1 MMKNQEKARSVIAS
15 FTVLMLTLCT
25 VTMIG
30 LLAIIPFFLSQDALT
45 EAMEKSTFSSNVYD
59 EWLAKSKDIATQYG
73 VDEEVVEGIVP
84 QTKMEAD
91 IRLTLQETSLDEDPF
106 IDTLALSQELR
117 RRLVVFME
125 SQELT
130 LTSEVQA
137 GIDELVD
144 LITDDYIRSATIPY
158 YDLFLS
164 ARSRIDIPSRNL
176 SIILFLLIVS
186 LAYFLNRLLPRRRWY
201 RSLTTVSLSAG
212 WIYFLIP
219 GYLYVEGFYD
229 RIQIRPYS
237 IQRLA
242 ALLFENGLVKLIGV
256 GFVLVLVGS
265 ILMYLVLSKKET
277 VA

>member
-1 MMKNQEKARSVIAS
+1 MKNQEKTRNLIAS
-15 FTVLMLTLCT
+15 FTVLMLILCS
-25 VTMIG
+25 VVWIG
-30 LLAIIPFFLSQDALT
+30 LLTINPFFLSQDALT
-45 EAMEKSTFSSNVYD
+45 EAMEKSTFSFNVYD
-59 EWLAKSKDIATQYG
+59 EWLTKSKDIATQYG
-73 VDEEVVEGIVP
+73 VDEKVVEGVVP

-106 IDTLALSQELR
+106 IDTLSLSQLLR
-117 RRLVVFME
+117 SRLVAFME

-130 LTSEVQA
+130 LTSEIQT

-164 ARSRIDIPSRNL
+164 ARNRTEIPSRNL
-176 SIILFLLIVS
+176 SIILLLLIVS
-186 LAYFLNRLLPRRRWY
+186 LAYFLDRLLPRSQWY
-201 RSLTTVSLSAG
+201 RSMTTVVLSTG

-219 GYLYVEGFYD
+219 GYLYLEGFYD

-242 ALLFENGLVKLIGV
+242 ALLLENGLVKLIGV

-265 ILMYLVLSKKET
+265 ILMYLTLSKKET

>member
-1 MMKNQEKARSVIAS
+1 MKNQEKARSVIAS
-15 FTVLMLTLCT
+15 FTVLMLTICT

-30 LLAIIPFFLSQDALT
+30 LLTITPFFLSQNALT

-73 VDEEVVEGIVP
+73 VDEEVVNGLIS
-84 QTKMEAD
+84 QTKMEED
-91 IRLTLQETSLDEDPF
+91 IHLTLQETNLDGDPF
-106 IDTLALSQELR
+106 IDTLSLSQELR
-117 RRLVVFME
+117 SRLVAFME
-125 SQELT
+125 SQGLT
-130 LTSEVQA
+130 LTSEVQT

-144 LITDDYIRSATIPY
+144 LVTDDYIRSATIPY
-158 YDLFLS
+158 YDLYLS
-164 ARSRIDIPSRNL
+164 ARDRIGIPSRNL

-186 LAYFLNRLLPRRRWY
+186 LAYFLDRLLPRRQWY
-201 RSLTTVSLSAG
+201 RSMTTVVLSTG
-212 WIYFLIP
+212 WIYFLIH

-242 ALLFENGLVKLIGV
+242 ALLLENGLVKLIGV

-265 ILMYLVLSKKET
+265 ILMYLSLSKKET

>member
-1 MMKNQEKARSVIAS
+1 MKNQEKARSVIAS
-15 FTVLMLTLCT
+15 FTVLMLTICT

-30 LLAIIPFFLSQDALT
+30 LLVITPFFLSQNALT

-59 EWLAKSKDIATQYG
+59 EWLVKSKDIATQYG
-73 VDEEVVEGIVP
+73 VDEEVVNSLIS
-84 QTKMEAD
+84 QTKMEED
-91 IRLTLQETSLDEDPF
+91 IGLTLQETNLDGDPF
-106 IDTLALSQELR
+106 IDTLSLSQELR
-117 RRLVVFME
+117 SRLVAFME
-125 SQELT
+125 SQGLT

-144 LITDDYIRSATIPY
+144 LVTDDYIRSATIPY
-158 YDLFLS
+158 YDLYLS
-164 ARSRIDIPSRNL
+164 ARDRIGIPARNL

-186 LAYFLNRLLPRRRWY
+186 LAYFLARLLPRRQWY
-201 RSLTTVSLSAG
+201 RSMTTVVLSTG

-219 GYLYVEGFYD
+219 GFLYVEGFYD

-242 ALLFENGLVKLIGV
+242 ALLLENGLVKLIGV

-265 ILMYLVLSKKET
+265 ILMYLSLSKKET

>member
-1 MMKNQEKARSVIAS
+1 MKNQEKARSIIAS

-25 VTMIG
+25 VVWIG
-30 LLAIIPFFLSQDALT
+30 LITINPFFFSQDAMT
-45 EAMEKSTFSSNVYD
+45 EAMVKSSFTNNVYD
-59 EWLAKSKDIATQYG
+59 EWVAKSKDIATQYG
-73 VDEEVVEGIVP
+73 VDEEIIEGIVSLE
-84 QTKMEAD
+84 KMESD
-91 IRLTLQETSLDEDPF
+91 IQLTLHETSLDGDPY
-106 IDTLALSQELR
+106 IDTLNLSQELR
-117 RRLVVFME
+117 SRLVAFME
-125 SQELT
+125 EQELT

-137 GIDELVD
+137 GIDELVT

-158 YDLFLS
+158 YDLYLS
-164 ARSRIDIPSRNL
+164 ARNRIDTPSRNL

-186 LAYFLNRLLPRRRWY
+186 LAYFLYRLLAQKQWN
-201 RSLTTVSLSAG
+201 RSVTTVLLSTG

-242 ALLFENGLVKLIGV
+242 AVLLENGLVKLIGV

-265 ILMYLVLSKKET
+265 ILMYLALSKKET

>member
-1 MMKNQEKARSVIAS
+1 MKNQEKARSIIAS

-25 VTMIG
+25 VVWIG
-30 LLAIIPFFLSQDALT
+30 LITINPFFFSQDAMT
-45 EAMEKSTFSSNVYD
+45 EAMVKSSFTNNVYD
-59 EWLAKSKDIATQYG
+59 EWVAKSKDIATQYG
-73 VDEEVVEGIVP
+73 VDEEIIEGIVSLE
-84 QTKMEAD
+84 KMESD
-91 IRLTLQETSLDEDPF
+91 IQLTLHETSLDGDPY
-106 IDTLALSQELR
+106 IDTLNLSQELR
-117 RRLVVFME
+117 SRLVAFME
-125 SQELT
+125 EQELT

-137 GIDELVD
+137 GIDELVT

-158 YDLFLS
+158 YDLYLS
-164 ARSRIDIPSRNL
+164 ARDRIGIPSRNL

-186 LAYFLNRLLPRRRWY
+186 LAYFLDRLLPRRQWY
-201 RSLTTVSLSAG
+201 RSMTTVLLSAG

-242 ALLFENGLVKLIGV
+242 ALLLENGLVKLIGV

-265 ILMYLVLSKKET
+265 ILMYLSLSKKET

>member
-1 MMKNQEKARSVIAS
+1 MKNQEKARSIIAS
-15 FTVLMLTLCT
+15 FTVLMLTLCI
-25 VTMIG
+25 VVWIG
-30 LLAIIPFFLSQDALT
+30 LITINPFFFSQDAMT
-45 EAMEKSTFSSNVYD
+45 EAMVKSSFSNNDYD
-59 EWLAKSKDIATQYG
+59 EWVAKSKDVATQYG
-73 VDEEVVEGIVP
+73 VDEEVVEGIVSKE
-84 QTKMEAD
+84 KMESD
-91 IRLTLQETSLDEDPF
+91 IQLTLHKTSLDGDPF
-106 IDTLALSQELR
+106 IDTLELSRELR
-117 RRLVVFME
+117 SRLVAFME

-130 LTSEVQA
+130 MTSEVQA
-137 GIDELVD
+137 GIDELVT

-158 YDLFLS
+158 YDLYLS
-164 ARSRIDIPSRNL
+164 ARNRIEIPSRNL

-186 LAYFLNRLLPRRRWY
+186 LAYFLYRLLAQKRWN
-201 RSLTTVSLSAG
+201 RSLTTALLSTG

-242 ALLFENGLVKLIGV
+242 AVLLENGLVKLIGV

-265 ILMYLVLSKKET
+265 ILMYLALSKKET